1 MNKMYPIIMQK
12 VFSEPWLIMPQAHE
26 AIQQALMNHITS
38 PQALA
43 HPDEEEDDIE
53 TIEST
58 NTTHV
63 VSLHGIIG
71 KHLSALEMAC
81 GGCSLDEFSQNL
93 IEAATMAKASGG
105 NVLVHINSPG
115 GTVTGV
121 PETAHLIRTLKQDV
135 DIFAFTD
142 SMMGSAA
149 TWIGLACTAVISTPS
164 ANVGSIGAYM
174 AFIDQSARMEKEG
187 DKLLLFE
194 AGAHKAIGL
203 RPPTEEETKML
214 QSNVDGIHADFKA
227 SILIEHPDVEDST
240 MQGLVYKGSEA
251 EKLGLVDA
259 VVMSFEEAL
268 ESIS

>member
-1 MNKMYPIIMQK
+1 MYPIITQK

-26 AIQQALMNHITS
+26 AIQQALINHIAS
-38 PQALA
+38 PQAAGLFEA
-43 HPDEEEDDIE
+43 EQTE
-53 TIEST
+53 TVEST
-58 NTTHV
+58 SNTYV

-71 KHLSALEMAC
+71 KHLSSLEMAC
-81 GGCSLDEFSQNL
+81 GGCSLDAFSQEL
-93 IEAATMAKASGG
+93 IEAAGMAKESGG

-149 TWIGLACTAVISTPS
+149 TWIGSACTAVISTPS

-174 AFIDQSARMEKEG
+174 AFVDQSARMEKEG

-214 QSNVDGIHADFKA
+214 QANVDAIHAEFKA
-227 SILIEHPDVEDST
+227 SILIERPDVQDST
-240 MQGLVYKGSEA
+240 MQGLVYKGAQA
-251 EKLGLVDA
+251 EELGLVDA
-259 VVMSFEEAL
+259 VVMSFKEAL
-268 ESIS
+268 KAIS